1 MCFDKG
7 GRKSKKSYSAC
18 ILMSNSFW
26 PHGLLPISL
35 LCPWDSSGKN
45 TVVACHFL
53 LPGSSWPRNWPH
65 ILRLLH
71 WQVDSFPLHHM
82 GSPKKKPYTHLLN
95 WIWGWNNSYIAF
107 MKDPYGEFIKY
118 LIKNNADILQTL
130 SYSSR
135 VDILPKLFHKT
146 NLTMKPD
153 LDKNT
158 IYKENCRQ
166 ISTVSIDMECRT
178 KYQTECNNTKTH

>member
-118 LIKNNADILQTL
+118 LIKI
-130 SYSSR
+130 
-135 VDILPKLFHKT
+135 KLFYHIKIA
-146 NLTMKPD
+146 LHRVKV
-153 LDKNT
+153 
-158 IYKENCRQ
+158 YF
-166 ISTVSIDMECRT
+166 SIIRFSWKC
-178 KYQTECNNTKTH
+178 